1 MSDWRVMPEKKL
13 IFASSNKDKIK
24 EVQNILSNW
33 EVLSLLDF
41 PNLPEVEET
50 ESTLEGN
57 AILKVEMI
65 FRMTA
70 ATGLPVIS
78 DDSGLFIDA
87 LDGAPGVH
95 SARWTG
101 IHRDYDTQ
109 NAKVLDLMKGET
121 NRSACYRTVI
131 SYIEIDKTI
140 ENFFGEMLLEIAHKE
155 FEKDGFSYDKITL
168 YNGQYVNEMSL
179 EEKAKVSSRG
189 LALEKLL
196 EFLNSNE

>member
-1 MSDWRVMPEKKL
+1 MDKKKL

-24 EVQNILSNW
+24 EVQNILSDW
-33 EVLSLLDF
+33 EILSLLDF

-65 FRMTA
+65 FGMTA

-95 SARWTG
+95 SARWAGT
-101 IHRDYDTQ
+101 HRDYDSQ
-109 NAKVLDLMKGET
+109 NAKVLESMKDEV
-121 NRSACYRTVI
+121 NRGACYRTVI
-131 SYIEIDKTI
+131 SYIETGKAI
-140 ENFFGEMLLEIAHKE
+140 ENFIGEMPLEIARKE
-155 FEKDGFSYDKITL
+155 SEKAGFSYDKIAL
-168 YNGQYVNEMSL
+168 YDGQYVNEMRP

-196 EFLNSNE
+196 EFLNNNE

>member
-1 MSDWRVMPEKKL
+1 MPEKKL

-24 EVQNILSNW
+24 EVRNILSNW

-101 IHRDYDTQ
+101 IHRDYHSQ
-109 NAKVLDLMKGET
+109 NAKVLDLMKDET
-121 NRSACYRTVI
+121 NRGACYRTVI
-131 SYIEIDKTI
+131 SYIKTGEAV
-140 ENFFGEMLLEIAHKE
+140 ENFFGEMPLEIAYKE
-155 FEKDGFSYDKITL
+155 SEKDGFSYDKITL
-168 YNGQYVNEMSL
+168 YNGKYVNEMQP

-189 LALEKLL
+189 LALKELL
-196 EFLNSNE
+196 EFLNNK

>member
-1 MSDWRVMPEKKL
+1 MDKKKL

-24 EVQNILSNW
+24 EVQNILSDW
-33 EVLSLLDF
+33 EILSLLDF

-65 FRMTA
+65 FGMTA

-78 DDSGLFIDA
+78 DDSGLFIDV

-101 IHRDYDTQ
+101 THRDYNTQ
-109 NAKVLDLMKGET
+109 NTKVLDLMKNEV
-121 NRSACYRTVI
+121 NRNACYRTVI
-131 SYIEIDKTI
+131 SYIEIGKAVLD
-140 ENFFGEMLLEIAHKE
+140 FFGEMPLEIAHNE
-155 FEKDGFSYDKITL
+155 SEKDGFSYDKIAL
-168 YNGQYVNEMSL
+168 YNGQYVNEMPL
-179 EEKAKVSSRG
+179 EEKAKISSRG
-189 LALEKLL
+189 LALKKLL
-196 EFLNSNE
+196 EYLENNQ

>member
-1 MSDWRVMPEKKL
+1 MPKKKL

-24 EVQNILSNW
+24 EVQNILSDW
-33 EVLSLLDF
+33 EILSLLDF

-65 FRMTA
+65 FMMTA

-101 IHRDYDTQ
+101 IHRDYDNQ
-109 NAKVLDLMKGET
+109 NAKVLELMKGEV

-131 SYIEIDKTI
+131 SYIKTGEAI
-140 ENFFGEMLLEIAHKE
+140 ENFFGEMPLEIACKE
-155 FEKDGFSYDKITL
+155 SEKDGFSYDKITL
-168 YNGQYVNEMSL
+168 YKGQYVNEMQP

-189 LALEKLL
+189 LALKELL
-196 EFLNSNE
+196 EFLNNK

>member
-1 MSDWRVMPEKKL
+1 MHKKKL

-24 EVQNILSNW
+24 EVQNILSDW

-65 FRMTA
+65 FQMTA

-78 DDSGLFIDA
+78 DDSGFFIDA

-109 NAKVLDLMKGET
+109 NAKVLDLMKGEV

-131 SYIEIDKTI
+131 SYIKTGEAI
-140 ENFFGEMLLEIAHKE
+140 ENFFGDMPLEIACKE
-155 FEKDGFSYDKITL
+155 SQKDGFSYDKITL
-168 YNGQYVNEMSL
+168 YKGQYVNEMQP

-189 LALEKLL
+189 LALKELL
-196 EFLNSNE
+196 EFLNNK

>member
-1 MSDWRVMPEKKL
+1 MDKKKL

-24 EVQNILSNW
+24 EVQNILSDW

-101 IHRDYDTQ
+101 THRDYGTQ
-109 NAKVLDLMKGET
+109 NAKVLELMKGEV

-155 FEKDGFSYDKITL
+155 SEKDGFPYDKITL

>member
-1 MSDWRVMPEKKL
+1 MDKKKL

-24 EVQNILSNW
+24 EVQNILSDW
-33 EVLSLLDF
+33 EILSLLDF

-65 FRMTA
+65 FGMTA

-131 SYIEIDKTI
+131 SYIETGKAI
-140 ENFFGEMLLEIAHKE
+140 ENFIGEMPLEIACKE
-155 FEKDGFSYDKITL
+155 SEKDGFSYDKIAS
-168 YNGQYVNEMSL
+168 YNGQYVNEMPL
-179 EEKAKVSSRG
+179 EEKAKISSRG
-189 LALEKLL
+189 LARKSLL
-196 EFLNSNE
+196 EFLNNNE

>member
-1 MSDWRVMPEKKL
+1 MPEKKL
-13 IFASSNKDKIK
+13 IFASSNQDKIK
-24 EVQNILSNW
+24 EVQNILSDW

-101 IHRDYDTQ
+101 IHRDYNSQ
-109 NAKVLDLMKGET
+109 NAKVLDLMKDET

-131 SYIEIDKTI
+131 SYIETGKAI
-140 ENFFGEMLLEIAHKE
+140 ENFFGEMPLEIAHKE
-155 FEKDGFSYDKITL
+155 SEKDGFSYDKITL
-168 YNGQYVNEMSL
+168 YNGQYVNEMQP

-196 EFLNSNE
+196 EFLNNDK

>member
-1 MSDWRVMPEKKL
+1 MPKKKL

-65 FRMTA
+65 FGMTA

-87 LDGAPGVH
+87 LDGAPGF
-95 SARWTG
+95 
-101 IHRDYDTQ
+101 IL
-109 NAKVLDLMKGET
+109 LDGLVST
-121 NRSACYRTVI
+121 AITIIRTLW
-131 SYIEIDKTI
+131 Y
-140 ENFFGEMLLEIAHKE
+140 
-155 FEKDGFSYDKITL
+155 
-168 YNGQYVNEMSL
+168 
-179 EEKAKVSSRG
+179 
-189 LALEKLL
+189 
-196 EFLNSNE
+196 

>member
-1 MSDWRVMPEKKL
+1 MDKKKL

-33 EVLSLLDF
+33 EILSLLDF

-65 FRMTA
+65 FQMTA

-109 NAKVLDLMKGET
+109 NAKVLDLMKGEV

-131 SYIEIDKTI
+131 SYIEIGKAV
-140 ENFFGEMLLEIAHKE
+140 ENFIGEMSLEIAYKE
-155 FEKDGFSYDKITL
+155 SEKDGFSYDKITL
-168 YNGQYVNEMSL
+168 YNGQYVNEMPL

-189 LALEKLL
+189 LALKELL
-196 EFLNSNE
+196 EYLENNQ

>member
-1 MSDWRVMPEKKL
+1 MDKKKL

-24 EVQNILSNW
+24 EVQNILSDW
-33 EVLSLLDF
+33 EILSLLDF

-65 FRMTA
+65 FGMTT

-101 IHRDYDTQ
+101 THRDYDTQ
-109 NAKVLDLMKGET
+109 NAKVLDLMKGEV
-121 NRSACYRTVI
+121 NRKAYYRTVI
-131 SYIEIDKTI
+131 SYIETGKAI
-140 ENFFGEMLLEIAHKE
+140 ENFIGEMPLEIAYKE
-155 FEKDGFSYDKITL
+155 SEKDGFSCDKITL
-168 YNGQYVNEMSL
+168 YNDQYVNEMQP

-189 LALEKLL
+189 LALKELL
-196 EFLNSNE
+196 EYLENNQ

>member
-1 MSDWRVMPEKKL
+1 MDKKKL

-24 EVQNILSNW
+24 EVQNILSDW
-33 EVLSLLDF
+33 EILSLLDF

-78 DDSGLFIDA
+78 DDSGFFIDA

-109 NAKVLDLMKGET
+109 NAKVLDLMKGEV

-131 SYIEIDKTI
+131 SYIETGKAI

-155 FEKDGFSYDKITL
+155 SEKDGFSYDKITL
-168 YNGQYVNEMSL
+168 YNGQYVNEMPL
-179 EEKAKVSSRG
+179 EEKTKISSRG
-189 LALEKLL
+189 LALGKLL
-196 EFLNSNE
+196 EFLNNNE

>member
-1 MSDWRVMPEKKL
+1 MPKKKL
-13 IFASSNKDKIK
+13 IFASSNQNKIK
-24 EVQNILSNW
+24 EVQNILSDW
-33 EVLSLLDF
+33 EILSLLDF

-65 FRMTA
+65 FQMTA

-78 DDSGLFIDA
+78 DDSGLFIDV

-101 IHRDYDTQ
+101 THRDYDTQ

-121 NRSACYRTVI
+121 NRGACYRTVI
-131 SYIEIDKTI
+131 SYIKTGKAI
-140 ENFFGEMLLEIAHKE
+140 ENFIGEMPLEIARKE
-155 FEKDGFSYDKITL
+155 SEKDGFSYDKITL
-168 YNGQYVNEMSL
+168 YNGKYVNEMPL

-196 EFLNSNE
+196 EFLSNE

>member
-1 MSDWRVMPEKKL
+1 MPEKKL

-24 EVQNILSNW
+24 EVRNILSDW

-41 PNLPEVEET
+41 PDLPEVEET

-109 NAKVLDLMKGET
+109 NAKVLDLMKSEV

-131 SYIEIDKTI
+131 SYIEIGKAI
-140 ENFFGEMLLEIAHKE
+140 ENFIGEMPLEIARKE
-155 FEKDGFSYDKITL
+155 SEKDGFSYDKITL
-168 YNGQYVNEMSL
+168 YNGQYVNEIPL

-189 LALEKLL
+189 LALGKLL
-196 EFLNSNE
+196 EFLNNNE